1 MTVEHLRSVRDAKP
15 FVPFVLEITDGR
27 VYRVPHPDY
36 FSISPS
42 GRMVV
47 ICNPAG
53 TFSSIDA
60 SMIAGLRMDPL
71 PVTASYMT
79 L

>member
-1 MTVEHLRSVRDAKP
+1 MTLEHLRSVRDASP
-15 FVPFVLEITDGR
+15 FVPFIIELTDGR

-36 FSISPS
+36 FSTSPS

-47 ICNPAG
+47 VCNPDGA
-53 TFSSIDA
+53 FSRIDL
-60 SMIAGLRMDPL
+60 SMISVLRLDPV